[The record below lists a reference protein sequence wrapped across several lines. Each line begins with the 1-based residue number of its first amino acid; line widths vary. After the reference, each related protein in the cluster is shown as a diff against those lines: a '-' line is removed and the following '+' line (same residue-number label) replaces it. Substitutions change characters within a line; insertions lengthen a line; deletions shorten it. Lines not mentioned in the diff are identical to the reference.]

1 MPHPPLEEI
10 ERLRREYDD
19 DLEEA
24 RASGDRGR
32 VKIAYYH
39 ATWARRIEAQLR
51 DGTAPTEVRGPVHAV
66 RIGDG
71 VIVTGPGETFTEYG
85 IAVKE
90 RSPGAPTLYAGYTNE
105 ILGYL
110 PTANEY
116 QYGGYEAGYGYK
128 SVGLPSLFDPER
140 RADPR
145 RDGRAARR
153 APVPGGRAVG
163 RGRGLAC
170 RGQGADAARGSA
182 RAPLPGGHR
191 HRDVTGDALLV
202 GAARLSLEPPLGLP
216 LVGFVRQ
223 THDATGYGRWG
234 LETSAIAVEQD
245 GLRIVLCG
253 VDIVGIGEPEISVL
267 LDRIAE
273 ATGADPAGI
282 LVNWNHTHLSVIGG
296 AWGGECAGPPEP
308 ERDARIRRFAD
319 VVQDKVVSVCAL
331 ACERLEPARPVWGV
345 GYAELAVNRRERA
358 PDGTTILGWN
368 PDAPVDNQVTSLQFR
383 RPDESVVATAVNYGC
398 HPVTTGYDMYV
409 YSADF
414 PGPLRDVVRR
424 VSGGE
429 VVFLQGAGGN
439 VLPKV
444 AFTDDESEAEL
455 MGTRLG
461 IEALHSLAGR
471 FATPRR
477 MVHRPERSIM
487 QISSYRRVVAEAG
500 PVELAATMRT
510 VRFPLQPLPSL
521 EDVRAVSDEWEA
533 KLADAVASGSG
544 NGGAARIA
552 YWHAGWARKT
562 ERSLLDGTAPTF
574 REGRI
579 HAIRDRRRRDRV
591 RPRRGVQRDRDG
603 GQGAQPRH
611 ADDVRRASPTG

>member
-1 MPHPPLEEI
+1 MRLA
-10 ERLRREYDD
+10 ERLFPDAEPWD
-19 DLEEA
+19 EA
-24 RASGDRGR
+24 GGLARRGR
-32 VKIAYYH
+32 
-39 ATWARRIEAQLR
+39 
-51 DGTAPTEVRGPVHAV
+51 
-66 RIGDG
+66 
-71 VIVTGPGETFTEYG
+71 
-85 IAVKE
+85 
-90 RSPGAPTLYAGYTNE
+90 
-105 ILGYL
+105 
-110 PTANEY
+110 
-116 QYGGYEAGYGYK
+116 
-128 SVGLPSLFDPER
+128 
-140 RADPR
+140 
-145 RDGRAARR
+145 
-153 APVPGGRAVG
+153 
-163 RGRGLAC
+163 
-170 RGQGADAARGSA
+170 GADAARGSA

-191 HRDVTGDALLV
+191 HRDVTGGALLV

-234 LETSAIAVEQD
+234 LETSAIARRAARPPHRA
-245 GLRIVLCG
+245 LRCRHRRHRRAGDLR
-253 VDIVGIGEPEISVL
+253 L

-368 PDAPVDNQVTSLQFR
+368 PDAPVDNQITSLQFR

-500 PVELAATMRT
+500 PSSSPRRCAR

-521 EDVRAVSDEWEA
+521 ESVRAVSDEWEA

-579 HAIRDRRRRDRV
+579 HAVRV
-591 RPRRGVQRDRDG
+591 GDGVIVSGPGEVFSEIGMAVKERSPG
-603 GQGAQPRH
+603 TP
-611 ADDVRRASPTG
+611 DDVRRVHQRPDRLLRDGGRVRVRRLRGRLQLPWARQPLARGAGVRADPRRDRCPGGREPLPRGRSVGRRSAAGRRPATSRARCSRTGSLHPDRA